1 MTPRIICHD
10 ANGRWIARAFRD
22 GTGDP
27 FGIEC
32 VATTRDEAIARL
44 TRWLDWQREH
54 MSALDA
60 LQQAERV
67 YHRAVADG
75 AFTVSADQAEA
86 DERRVVSLDAVDR
99 ARRHLDQVRAGKP
112 E

>member
-1 MTPRIICHD
+1 VTPRIICHD
-10 ANGRWIARAFRD
+10 AGGRWIARAFRD
-22 GTGDP
+22 DTGDP

-32 VATTRDEAIARL
+32 VAPTHDEAVASL

-54 MSALDA
+54 TSALDA

-67 YHRAVADG
+67 YHRAVADS
-75 AFTVSADQAEA
+75 AFTVSADQADA
-86 DERRVVSLDAVDR
+86 DERRAVSLDAVDR
-99 ARRHLDQVRAGKP
+99 ARRHLDQVRAQKP